1 MWGLCDEADE
11 EWLQILL
18 DILEL
23 YELVHDRI
31 DGQSARAV
39 YLQFLGDV
47 APVGDDGVSG
57 EVELSSYLLIG
68 HPLDDTDDDLPLPW
82 SEALRVGR
90 RA

>member
-1 MWGLCDEADE
+1 M
-11 EWLQILL
+11 
-18 DILEL
+18 
-23 YELVHDRI
+23 
-31 DGQSARAV
+31 
-39 YLQFLGDV
+39 
-47 APVGDDGVSG
+47 GDDGVSG